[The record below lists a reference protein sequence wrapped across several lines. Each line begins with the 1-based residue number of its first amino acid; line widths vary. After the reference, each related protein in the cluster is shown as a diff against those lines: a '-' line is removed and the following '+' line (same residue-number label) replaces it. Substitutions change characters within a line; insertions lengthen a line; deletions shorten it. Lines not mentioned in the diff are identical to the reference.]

1 MSTTIQHALDQAIE
15 QFTQAQLPTSPDYH
29 TARLDAQVLLSHVLH
44 VERSTLYAYPER
56 ALTSEQEQRY
66 FSLVQRRAQGAPVA
80 YLTGHKEFYDLD
92 FLVDERV
99 LIPRPETE
107 LLVEAALQVC
117 RAKLDAGHIPVV
129 ADIGTGSGVI
139 PITLAV
145 QEPRL
150 PYLYATD
157 ISSDALAVAS
167 LNCQRH
173 HVEQRIHL
181 LQGDLLAPLPEPV
194 DVLTANLPYIGV
206 EEMDIL
212 DVDVR
217 DYEPH
222 IALFSGTKGLD
233 LLERLFTDLAR
244 SRALSTGAVVLLEIG
259 YRQRAALTS
268 LVETLW
274 PHAHITFLK
283 DYANWDRVL
292 QVNLNG

>member
-15 QFTQAQLPTSPDYH
+15 QLTQSQQRPDYH
-29 TARLDAQVLLSHVLH
+29 TARLDAQVLLSHVLN
-44 VERSTLYAYPER
+44 VERGTLYAYPER

-66 FSLVQRRAQGAPVA
+66 FSLIQRRAQGTPVA
-80 YLTGHKEFYDLD
+80 YLTGHKEFYGLD
-92 FLVDERV
+92 FLVDQRV

-117 RAKLDAGHIPVV
+117 RRKLDAGQTPIV
-129 ADIGTGSGVI
+129 ADIGTGSGAI

-145 QEPRL
+145 HEPRL
-150 PYLYATD
+150 SYLYATD

-167 LNCQRH
+167 QNCQRH
-173 HVEQRIHL
+173 HVEQRIRL

-194 DVLTANLPYIGV
+194 DVLTANLPYVGI
-206 EEMDIL
+206 EEMDTL
-212 DVDVR
+212 EADVR

-222 IALFSGTKGLD
+222 IALFSGTYGLD

-244 SRALSTGAVVLLEIG
+244 SRTLSTEAVVLLEIG
-259 YRQRAALTS
+259 YQQRAALAH

-274 PHAHITFLK
+274 PTAHITFLK
-283 DYANWDRVL
+283 DYANWDRVIR
-292 QVNLNG
+292 VNLNG